1 MDFPEPYD
9 EQHPRL
15 PPMLKDAGRSLV
27 TRRVLVMDLCRGK
40 SVSKVRLCVRY
51 IYREKERERERERE
65 RESERVRESARER
78 EREGKEGHSNLR
90 ISPEL

>member
-1 MDFPEPYD
+1 MIFSVARAGSKLDFPEPYD

-51 IYREKERERERERE
+51 IEKEKERER
-65 RESERVRESARER
+65 
-78 EREGKEGHSNLR
+78 
-90 ISPEL
+90 